1 MDRETQNMMATC
13 AQQSGA
19 IVNVASVV
27 TVAGRSG
34 YLHDVATKG
43 GVLAMTKALAKE
55 CGNFSPF
62 A

>member
-1 MDRETQNMMATC
+1 MMATC